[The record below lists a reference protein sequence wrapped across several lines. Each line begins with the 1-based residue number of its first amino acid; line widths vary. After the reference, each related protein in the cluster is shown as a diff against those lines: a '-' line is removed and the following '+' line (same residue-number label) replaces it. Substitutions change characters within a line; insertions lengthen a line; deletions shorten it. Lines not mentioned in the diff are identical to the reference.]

1 MRESASIIHGGLL
14 LAKMNLQLSPLFLC
28 EMVCPIMRTTP
39 ILFALFVTGSLIAQ
53 DKPNDPYFE
62 QFHPLPAPKIEGLFL
77 KEGDRLAICGDSI
90 TEQKMY
96 SRAIETYLTV
106 CTPELNVSVRQYGW
120 GGETAEGFLRR
131 MTNDCLRFKPTI
143 ATTCYGMNDHKYRPY
158 DEANGNWY
166 RDNQTKIVQAFK
178 ARGTRVVLGS
188 AGCVGQ
194 NPWWSKDAANT
205 KDALN
210 QNLCQLRN
218 IDIGIAEKEQVRFAD
233 VFMPMLIAD
242 FNSRKEY
249 GTNYHLAGKDGVHPG
264 WAGHMVMASAFLR
277 SFGLDGQ
284 IGEFTVDLKSND
296 ASVSKGHE
304 LVSFKDGEV
313 KIKSSRYPFC
323 GTGDRSKDDT
333 VRSGMRFS
341 KINKDLNRFVLIV
354 KNGQSDKY
362 KITWGNESKSYSSEQ
377 LGRGVNLADEFPSNP
392 FSAAF
397 DKVDNAVGEKQAY
410 ETRQIKD
417 LFHGR
422 EGAADKEMTAALT
435 EKARQ
440 PLVDA
445 IHKAFVP
452 VTHSIKIE
460 AE

>member
-1 MRESASIIHGGLL
+1 MRTKLL
-14 LAKMNLQLSPLFLC
+14 LLSAF
-28 EMVCPIMRTTP
+28 VGFSI
-39 ILFALFVTGSLIAQ
+39 FAQET
-53 DKPNDPYFE
+53 PNDPYFE
-62 QFHPLPAPKIEGLFL
+62 QFHPLPAPKAEGSFL

-106 CTPELNVSVRQYGW
+106 CQPELNISVRQYGW

-131 MTNDCLRFKPTI
+131 MTNDVLRFKPTV

-166 RDNQTKIVQAFK
+166 RSNQTQIVKSFK
-178 ARGTRVVLGS
+178 AAGARVVLGS

-194 NPWWSKDAANT
+194 RPWWSKNPADT

-210 QNLCQLRN
+210 LNLCELRN
-218 IDIGIAEKEQVRFAD
+218 IDIGIAEQEQVRFAD
-233 VFMPMLIAD
+233 VFWPMLVAD
-242 FNSRKEY
+242 FNSQKQY

-264 WAGHMVMASAFLR
+264 WAGHMVMAAAFLR
-277 SFGLDGQ
+277 SMGLKGEL
-284 IGEFTVDLKSND
+284 GEFVVDLKSND
-296 ASVSKGHE
+296 ASVSKGHD
-304 LVSFKDGEV
+304 LVSFKDGEM

-341 KINKDLNRFVLIV
+341 KINKDLNRMVLIV
-354 KNGQSDKY
+354 KNGQSNKY
-362 KITWGNESKSYSSEQ
+362 KITWGSESKSYTSEQ
-377 LGRGVNLADEFPSNP
+377 LGRGVNLADEFPVNP
-392 FSAAF
+392 FSQNF
-397 DKVDNAVGEKQAY
+397 DKVDAAVAEKQAY

-435 EKARQ
+435 EKTRK
-440 PLVDA
+440 PLVAA
-445 IHKAFVP
+445 IRKAFVP
-452 VTHSIKIE
+452 VTHTIKIE